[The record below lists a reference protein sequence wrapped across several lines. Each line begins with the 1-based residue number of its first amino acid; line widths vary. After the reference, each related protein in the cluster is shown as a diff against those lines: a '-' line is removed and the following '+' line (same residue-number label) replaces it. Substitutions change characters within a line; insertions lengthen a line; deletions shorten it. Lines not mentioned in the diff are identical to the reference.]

1 MEARCGELRRQS
13 VSAMAKLLFPTFG
26 ISNGGWR
33 ICRVTCDRIET
44 TTSSD
49 HARLYLDMALW
60 RHHMFGLEKL
70 P

>member
-44 TTSSD
+44 T
-49 HARLYLDMALW
+49 RALITPD
-60 RHHMFGLEKL
+60 FILI
-70 P
+70 